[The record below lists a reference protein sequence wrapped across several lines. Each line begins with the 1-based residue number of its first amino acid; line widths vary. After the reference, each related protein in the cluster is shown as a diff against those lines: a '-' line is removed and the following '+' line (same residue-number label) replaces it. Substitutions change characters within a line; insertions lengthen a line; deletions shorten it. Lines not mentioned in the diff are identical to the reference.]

1 MKINID
7 KQRIMEYGTSNNVKK
22 KTSAITFNNLINW
35 NKRFLIDQT
44 RKKIKKLNQI
54 GKVSSVSLY

>member
-1 MKINID
+1 
-7 KQRIMEYGTSNNVKK
+7 MEYGTLNNVKK

-54 GKVSSVSLY
+54 GKV